1 MNYIDIQEQPK
12 RFAQKQSSTAV
23 IGSGIA
29 NALNGVAQQIIQK
42 DAQNNSIKM
51 NNLLSEAFTDIQ
63 IETNNYK
70 KQASS
75 DPNNIKLQDSFKSK
89 LNSISEKYLGQ
100 IPTGYRNDFLN
111 GFSKLK
117 TTTDNNIK
125 LWQYQQTDINNKNAI
140 IGQTQNLYN
149 QATNFGINN
158 NLADAIDSFAVN
170 SSLIKENAKIM
181 LGEQQANEL
190 TQKLEQDY
198 YVNYLNG
205 VLESRPEQI
214 QALMEDKNIINKIG
228 LDNVNKFKNASINK
242 VKNLNEYNIMK
253 EVSQLMIDNTN
264 FTKQILYGN
273 VDFVAIEN
281 FLKDKKISKNTRDY
295 LYKKAGYSSTDR
307 NGNDKKPEV
316 SLKEKIDAKDIIESR
331 FAQFRISPDKIT
343 QETIQETNDLIFDYA
358 NKGYL
363 SDSEVEKYLD
373 ELNISNAE
381 FLEFDTKE
389 NYEKR
394 RFFYNDNGFE
404 ELQTSLNETFK
415 NLGFLKDNGDFKK
428 DNSIQQ
434 KIADMK
440 IFTYSTY
447 RDNFNDEI
455 IKFAQENNIA
465 LSENKG
471 NSILNPDGSIN
482 KSFSVARI
490 RNTLS
495 NNDFAK
501 ITNRAYKQTLQDLAE
516 YNNIDYE
523 NKTPTQLKQEI
534 ADATYK
540 KVNEYNDSIIEEMV
554 NKIIPEQSVK
564 INIVGKNFYND
575 SIIKEM
581 SKHILD

>member
-12 RFAQKQSSTAV
+12 RFAQKQSSTAQ

-29 NALNGVAQQIIQK
+29 NVLNGVAQQMIQK
-42 DAQNNSIKM
+42 DAQNMNIRM
-51 NNLLSEAFTDIQ
+51 NNLLSEAFTDVQ
-63 IETNNYK
+63 IETENYK

-89 LNSISEKYLGQ
+89 VNLISEKYLGQ
-100 IPTGYRNDFLN
+100 IPTGYRNEFLN
-111 GFSKLK
+111 EFAKLK

-125 LWQYQQTDINNKNAI
+125 LWQYQQTDLNNKNTI
-140 IGQTQNLYN
+140 IKQTENLYK
-149 QATNFGINN
+149 QATNFGMND
-158 NLADAIDSFAVN
+158 NLADAIDSFTVN
-170 SSLIKENAKIM
+170 SSLIKNNAKMM

-214 QALMEDKNIINKIG
+214 PALMEDKNIISKIG

-242 VKNLNEYNIMK
+242 VKNLNEYNTMK

-295 LYKKAGYSSTDR
+295 LYKKAGYSSTDKS
-307 NGNDKKPEV
+307 GNDKKPEI
-316 SLKEKIDAKDIIESR
+316 SLKEKIDAKDIIENR

-343 QETIQETNDLIFDYA
+343 QDIIQETNDLIFDYA

-389 NYEKR
+389 NYDKKR
-394 RFFYNDNGFE
+394 FLYQDFVFN
-404 ELQTSLNETFK
+404 ELQETLNKTFK
-415 NLGFLKDNGDFKK
+415 NLGFLKDNGDIKK

-447 RDNFNDEI
+447 RDNFNNEI
-455 IKFAQENNIA
+455 IKYAQEKNIA
-465 LSENKG
+465 LDEEKG
-471 NSILNPDGSIN
+471 NEILNPDGSIN

-490 RNTLS
+490 RNILS
-495 NNDFAK
+495 NKDFSK

-540 KVNEYNDSIIEEMV
+540 KINEYNNSIIEKMV
-554 NKIIPEQSVK
+554 EDMIKNK
-564 INIVGKNFYND
+564 
-575 SIIKEM
+575 
-581 SKHILD
+581 